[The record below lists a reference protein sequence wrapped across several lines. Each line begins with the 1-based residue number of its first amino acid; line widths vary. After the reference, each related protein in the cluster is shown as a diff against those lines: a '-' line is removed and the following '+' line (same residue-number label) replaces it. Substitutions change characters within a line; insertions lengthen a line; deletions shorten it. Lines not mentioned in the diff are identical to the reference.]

1 MNDKVEGL
9 NYGRIADLLVE
20 QLATDGHSLNNIPQ
34 AVFHIQAHGLDDNR
48 IRLTYPGIPLFPTRA
63 LAMVGYNTHGLMS
76 YCPRDFNE
84 YVTIKDTTGNSYA
97 ITIHVKSDAP
107 VHAPVQLPP
116 GKTISEKQGRELGFI
131 SDETRRL
138 NEGKI
143 VKKYVGSDGG
153 KISIDQA
160 LGIATTKYY
169 SFIKELRKEGV
180 ILDDA
185 NINQTLL
192 KLQESMY
199 HNCGISSFPN
209 CRDRKMPGFYKDIFY
224 VYEKRYALFENPG
237 ENTVCEITTEQ
248 GTHMEVRMPM
258 PLTPYGLYIMYSTL
272 DYLSVMAINV
282 PTKIDKNPNPIIEK
296 IRQIYGILFGST
308 SPTESNTDIC
318 ISQANIMY
326 NGRDLPGTYDNKVP
340 ELFHNIIKS
349 QLNSPLFQA
358 LIPDVRIRNQ
368 IAKYWY
374 ELADM
379 DTTDKKQYI
388 PFSHLQFYLSYILL
402 LDVSIIDGSCRISQ
416 TKSALISPSFFSEV
430 ARKSTT
436 SRKSALAIQPVL
448 SNPRL
453 LLQNKTAD
461 IISTVTTDIINKR
474 IAKFRESSSIEE
486 QRQSIYKWI
495 HIFNKSSFQEML
507 NSLRSPWFNYTPISI
522 DPSHL
527 NTFAIS
533 AMKPEETKKAI
544 EKMEEEEKKQE
555 IAERQQEFLD
565 YIEEEK
571 KQEIAE
577 RQQEFLDYIEKE
589 LVTRINDF
597 LPDNELEKTYPDI
610 KREILEVIINRTFLD
625 PSDISDEEI
634 QSIIDNIITTNL
646 QITQKA
652 RGRTSRQTT
661 TLPFPGLKTHRD
673 RKESEYPD
681 SGRNPKTL
689 RDGTS
694 SRMKGGKYKPRRK
707 TVRRNN
713 KTRKQKVTKNKRKL
727 TRKQY

>member
-1 MNDKVEGL
+1 MNDEVKGL
-9 NYGRIADLLVE
+9 DYGRIAHLLVE
-20 QLATDGHSLNNIPQ
+20 KLGADDHSLNKIPQ

-48 IRLTYPGIPLFPTRA
+48 TRLTYPGIPLFPTRA

-76 YCPRDFNE
+76 YCQRDFNE
-84 YVTIKDTTGNSYA
+84 YVTIKDASGNNYVT
-97 ITIHVKSDAP
+97 TIHVKSDAP

-116 GKTISEKQGRELGFI
+116 GETISEKQGRELGFI
-131 SDETRRL
+131 SDEIRRL

-160 LGIATTKYY
+160 LGIATTRYF

-180 ILDDA
+180 ILDDV

-248 GTHMEVRMPM
+248 GTHIEVKMPM

-349 QLNSPLFQA
+349 QLNSDLFRA
-358 LIPDVRIRNQ
+358 LIPDKRIRNQ
-368 IAKYWY
+368 IAEYWF

-379 DTTDKKQYI
+379 DTTRKKQYI

-416 TKSALISPSFFSEV
+416 TKTALISPSFFSEV
-430 ARKSTT
+430 ARKS
-436 SRKSALAIQPVL
+436 APVTQDVV

-461 IISTVTTDIINKR
+461 IISTVTSDMINKR
-474 IAKFRESSSIEE
+474 IWKFRESISIEE
-486 QRQSIYKWI
+486 QRQSIYEWI
-495 HIFNKSSFQEML
+495 RIFDKSSFQEML
-507 NSLRSPWFNYTPISI
+507 DSLISSWFNYTPISI

-533 AMKPEETKKAI
+533 A
-544 EKMEEEEKKQE
+544 
-555 IAERQQEFLD
+555 
-565 YIEEEK
+565 
-571 KQEIAE
+571 
-577 RQQEFLDYIEKE
+577 
-589 LVTRINDF
+589 
-597 LPDNELEKTYPDI
+597 
-610 KREILEVIINRTFLD
+610 
-625 PSDISDEEI
+625 
-634 QSIIDNIITTNL
+634 
-646 QITQKA
+646 
-652 RGRTSRQTT
+652 
-661 TLPFPGLKTHRD
+661 
-673 RKESEYPD
+673 RKS
-681 SGRNPKTL
+681 
-689 RDGTS
+689 
-694 SRMKGGKYKPRRK
+694 
-707 TVRRNN
+707 V
-713 KTRKQKVTKNKRKL
+713 V
-727 TRKQY
+727 